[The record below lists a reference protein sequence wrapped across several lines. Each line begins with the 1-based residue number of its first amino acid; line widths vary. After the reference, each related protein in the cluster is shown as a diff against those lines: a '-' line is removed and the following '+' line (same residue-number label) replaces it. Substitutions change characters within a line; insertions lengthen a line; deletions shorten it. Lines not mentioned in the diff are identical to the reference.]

1 MTERRPSEWPEL
13 HATRT
18 PVRAVDRA
26 RLPVGPGVIAFYRR
40 GRAVWFGRS
49 AGLRA
54 TLTQA
59 FATTG
64 PSAVSPLRRAVAIFL
79 GMAPSNA
86 IRTGR
91 YRPTPEDHTAISAWL
106 RECEVGWKETPGQ
119 REAVELEFRLLREPG
134 ALRSA

>member
-1 MTERRPSEWPEL
+1 MTEPSEWPEL

-18 PVRAVDRA
+18 AVPAVDRA
-26 RLPVGPGVIAFYRR
+26 RLPAGPGVIAFYRG

-54 TLTQA
+54 TFAQV

-64 PSAVSPLRRAVAIFL
+64 PGAVSPLRRAAAIFL
-79 GMAPSNA
+79 DIAPAQA

-91 YRPTPEDHTAISAWL
+91 YRPTEADHVLISAWL
-106 RECEVGWKETPGQ
+106 RQCDVGWKETPGP
-119 REAVELEFRLLREPG
+119 REAVELEYRLLREPAG
-134 ALRSA
+134 SRSA